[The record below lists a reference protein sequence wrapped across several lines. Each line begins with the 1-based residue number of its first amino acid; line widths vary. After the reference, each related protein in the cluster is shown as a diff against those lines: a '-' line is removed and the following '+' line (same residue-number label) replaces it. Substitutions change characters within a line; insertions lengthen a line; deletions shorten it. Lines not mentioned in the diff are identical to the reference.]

1 MIEDRAPLAEIVRR
15 LVEAYHPECIYLF
28 GSQARGEVGADSD
41 YDIML
46 IVPDDAQAELRA
58 SRRAYEA
65 LWGLKIA
72 VDVLVW
78 TRSEFDKRLH
88 LQASLPATVLR
99 EGRLLHAA

>member
-1 MIEDRAPLAEIVRR
+1 
-15 LVEAYHPECIYLF
+15 
-28 GSQARGEVGADSD
+28 
-41 YDIML
+41 ML
-46 IVPDDAQAELRA
+46 IVPDDAPPDLRQ

-65 LWGLKIA
+65 LWGLKTA

-88 LQASLPATVLR
+88 LESSLPTTVLR

>member
-1 MIEDRAPLAEIVRR
+1 MIEDGAPLAEIVRR
-15 LVEAYHPECIYLF
+15 LVEAYHPERIYLF
-28 GSQARGEVGADSD
+28 GSQARGEAGADSD

-46 IVPDDAQAELRA
+46 IVPDSAPLELRQ

-65 LWGLKIA
+65 LWGVKTA

-78 TRSEFDKRLH
+78 TRSAFDKRLH
-88 LQASLPATVLR
+88 LQASLPAAVLC